1 MSSTP
6 TTIDGVVHAPGRSQ
20 ARGHSMG
27 DLNRII
33 AWTGMACGAA
43 LGLIMGLWS
52 FDGPVAP
59 PNFIGDY
66 TDTARRLL
74 RLGHIACFGIG
85 ILNLLLVR
93 ELFNSGDSPPGRAP
107 CRASHEFRQY
117 LPAPRA
123 RDRRRLRA
131 GQIPAAFPGS

>member
-6 TTIDGVVHAPGRSQ
+6 TTIDGVVRAPGRSQ
-20 ARGHSMG
+20 ARVYAMGH
-27 DLNRII
+27 LNRVV

-93 ELFNSGDSPPGRAP
+93 ELFNSGDSP
-107 CRASHEFRQY
+107 RQY